1 VNALDIM
8 PIAEPKL
15 PSDLPITQPRYVGK
29 DSPRMEDPLLVTGR
43 VEYGNDIRS
52 AEMLH
57 AAILRSPHA
66 HALIK
71 SIDTRRAEK
80 LPGVAAVLTGKEV
93 KAWSR
98 PVFGVPEGWTG
109 YALAVEKTHWAGE
122 PVAVV
127 AASDRYIAED
137 ALELIDVE
145 YEPLE
150 PVTDAVEAAMGRGP
164 CVLEGKESNV
174 VYDRRFQFGDTT
186 GAFASADLI
195 VRERFRWHRS
205 SGNPL
210 ETCVCIADWNPFTG
224 MLTLRGSHRSPHL
237 ILPALVASLGVSSQQ
252 VRIIQSP
259 LGGSFGVKTFARYVV
274 LLSLLAKK
282 LGGRA
287 VKWTEDRI
295 EHLLGSSTHAWDRH
309 YTCELA
315 LKGDGTITG
324 MKMEMI
330 DDLGAFSEWLAVG
343 MLLKP
348 LLCLGSCYHIPNIE
362 YACKGVTTN
371 KAPQGPLRAFGLP
384 PHFWII
390 EQLLDTASHK
400 LGIERTELRRRNFI
414 RKDQFPYVSPSGNVY
429 DSGDYEASLDL
440 LLHKADY
447 DRLLRE
453 QREARAAGRLLGIGI
468 AGSIEP
474 GLTGPPMLALAA
486 PRIFSRTSSPE
497 GILVR
502 IDSFGKIIAE
512 LGFPP
517 GGQSQHSFVRQILA
531 DYFSVALEDVQV
543 ITVDSLSMQPSTGPI
558 SSSMA
563 IALSGA
569 VLGAAARLAQKMA
582 TAAAVMLEAGVD
594 DIEFMDGQF
603 RVCGVPG
610 KTLPVVRVAQFMLA
624 RPDLLPQGVD
634 GNPQATYVW
643 NPPDRTIPDD
653 RGFGRY
659 SVTAAGAQHLCMVE
673 VDRETGQVK
682 ILKYVMVDDCG
693 VRLNPSVVRGM
704 LMGGMAHG
712 VGTALLEEYVYD
724 EQGQMLTSSY
734 MDYLMPT
741 IMEVPAAEEHEMC
754 TPSPIAPLGVKG
766 VGEGALH
773 TTPAAVLCAV
783 NDALAPLGVQL
794 TEVPMSPLRVW
805 NALQAV
811 SRSQD

>member
-1 VNALDIM
+1 MNN
-8 PIAEPKL
+8 PEL
-15 PSDLPITQPRYVGK
+15 PLSQPRHVGK
-29 DSPRMEDPLLVTGR
+29 DSPRLEDPLLLTGR
-43 VEYGNDIRS
+43 VEYGSDIF
-52 AEMLH
+52 APGMLH
-57 AAILRSPHA
+57 AAILRSPHP

-71 SIDTRRAEK
+71 SINTSRAEK
-80 LPGVAAVLTGKEV
+80 LSGVAALLTGKEV
-93 KAWSR
+93 KDWSR

-109 YALAVEKTHWAGE
+109 YALAVEKTHWVGE

-150 PVTDAVEAAMGRGP
+150 PVVDPIEAAKGKAP
-164 CVLEGKESNV
+164 AVLEGKENNIA
-174 VYDRRFQFGDTT
+174 YDRQFVFGDIN
-186 GAFASADLI
+186 GAFASAELI

-210 ETCVCIADWNPFTG
+210 ETCVCIADWDPFTG

-237 ILPALVASLGVSSQQ
+237 ILPALVISLGVSSQQ

-274 LLSLLAKK
+274 LISLLAKK
-282 LGGRA
+282 LGGRP
-287 VKWTEDRI
+287 VKWTEDRV
-295 EHLLGSSTHAWDRH
+295 EHLMGSSTHAWDRH
-309 YTCELA
+309 YDCELA
-315 LKGDGTITG
+315 LKRDGTITG
-324 MKMEMI
+324 MKMDVI
-330 DDLGAFSEWLAVG
+330 DDLGAFSEWLAIG

-348 LLCLGSCYHIPNIE
+348 LLCLGSCYHIANVQ
-362 YACKGVTTN
+362 YTCKGVVTN
-371 KAPQGPLRAFGLP
+371 KTPQGPLRAFGLP
-384 PHFWII
+384 PHFWVL
-390 EQLLDTASHK
+390 EQLLDIAAQE
-400 LGIERTELRRRNFI
+400 LGLERNEIRRRNFI
-414 RKDQFPYVSPSGNVY
+414 KKDQFPYVSPSGNIY
-429 DSGDYEASLDL
+429 DSGDYEGSLEL
-440 LLHKADY
+440 LTARAGY
-447 DRLLRE
+447 EELLRE
-453 QREARAAGRLLGIGI
+453 QRAARSDGRLIGLSVVS
-468 AGSIEP
+468 SIEP
-474 GLTGPPMLALAA
+474 GLTGPPMLALAS

-502 IDSFGKIIAE
+502 IDSFGKLIAE

-531 DYFSVALEDVQV
+531 DYFALKLDDIQV

-569 VLGAAARLAQKMA
+569 VLGAAARLADKLKHV
-582 TAAAVMLEAGVD
+582 AAVMLEARPD
-594 DIEFMDGQF
+594 DVEFLDGEF
-603 RVCGVPG
+603 RVRGVPG
-610 KTLPVVRVAQFMLA
+610 KALAVGQVSQFMMA
-624 RPDLLPQGVD
+624 RPDLLPNGID
-634 GNPQATYVW
+634 ANPQATYVW
-643 NPPDRTIPDD
+643 NPPDRTIPDQ

-673 VDRETGQVK
+673 VDRDTGQVK

-724 EQGQMLTSSY
+724 NAGQMLTSSY

-741 IMEVPAAEEHEMC
+741 IMEVPAAEEHAMC

-783 NDALAPLGVQL
+783 NDALEPLGVRI
-794 TEVPMSPLRVW
+794 TEAPMSTLRIW
-805 NALQAV
+805 QALQRA
-811 SRSQD
+811 RG

>member
-1 VNALDIM
+1 VAS
-8 PIAEPKL
+8 PEPKL
-15 PSDLPITQPRYVGK
+15 PSDLPISQPRHVGK
-29 DSPRMEDPLLVTGR
+29 DSPRMEDPLALTGR
-43 VEYGNDIRS
+43 VEYGNDIRT
-52 AEMLH
+52 AGMLH
-57 AAILRSPHA
+57 AAILRSPHP

-71 SIDTRRAEK
+71 SIDVARAEK

-93 KAWSR
+93 KSWSR

-109 YALAVEKTHWAGE
+109 YALAVEKTHWVGE

-137 ALELIDVE
+137 ALELIEVE

-150 PVTDAVEAAMGRGP
+150 PLVDARSADSGAAPR
-164 CVLEGKESNV
+164 VLEGKETNV
-174 VYDRRFQFGDTT
+174 AYDRHFVFGDVE

-195 VRERFRWHRS
+195 VGETFRWHRS
-205 SGNPL
+205 SGNPI
-210 ETCVCIADWNPFTG
+210 EACVCIADWNPVNG
-224 MLTLRGSHRSPHL
+224 MLTLRGGHRSPHL
-237 ILPALVASLGVSSQQ
+237 ILPAVVGSLDIPSQH
-252 VRIIQSP
+252 VRIMQSP

-274 LLSLLAKK
+274 LISLMAKK
-282 LGGRA
+282 LGGRT

-295 EHLLGSSTHAWDRH
+295 EHLIGNSSHAWDRH
-309 YTCELA
+309 YDCEFA
-315 LKGDGTITG
+315 LKRDGTITG
-324 MKMEMI
+324 MRMRLL
-330 DDLGAFSEWLAVG
+330 DDLGAFSEWLAIG

-348 LLCLGSCYHIPNIE
+348 LLCLASCYHIANVD
-362 YACKGVTTN
+362 YSCKGVLTN
-371 KAPQGPLRAFGLP
+371 KTPQGPLRAFGLP
-384 PHFWII
+384 PHFWAI
-390 EQLLDTASHK
+390 EQVIEVAARK
-400 LGIERTELRRRNFI
+400 LGIDANEIRRRNFI
-414 RKDQFPYVSPSGNVY
+414 KKDQFPYTSPSGNIY
-429 DSGDYEASLDL
+429 DSGNYEGSLDL
-440 LLHKADY
+440 LLAKAGY
-447 DRLLRE
+447 DQLRRE
-453 QREARAAGRLLGIGI
+453 QQQGRAAGKLLGIGI
-468 AGSIEP
+468 ASSIEP
-474 GLTGPPMLALAA
+474 GLTGPPMLALAS
-486 PRIFSRTSSPE
+486 PRIFTRTSSPE

-531 DYFSVALEDVQV
+531 DYFGVALEDVQV

-569 VLGAAARLAQKMA
+569 VLGAAARLADKLKRV
-582 TAAAVMLEAGVD
+582 AAGMLEASAEDV
-594 DIEFMDGQF
+594 EMLDGQF
-603 RVCGVPG
+603 RVRGVPG
-610 KTLPVVRVAQFMLA
+610 KSLLVAQVAQFMMA
-624 RPDLLPQGVD
+624 RPDLLPEGVD

-643 NPPDRTIPDD
+643 NPPDRTIPDEK
-653 RGFGRY
+653 GFGRY

-724 EQGQMLTSSY
+724 DNGQMLTSSY
-734 MDYLMPT
+734 MDYLLPT

-783 NDALAPLGVQL
+783 NDALAPLGITL
-794 TEVPMSPLRVW
+794 TEAPMTPLRIW
-805 NALQAV
+805 QALQRAT
-811 SRSQD
+811 R

>member
-1 VNALDIM
+1 VANA
-8 PIAEPKL
+8 ESKL
-15 PSDLPITQPRYVGK
+15 ANELPVSQPRHVGK
-29 DSPRMEDPLLVTGR
+29 DSPRVEDPLLVTGR
-43 VEYGNDIRS
+43 VEYGSDIF
-52 AEMLH
+52 APGMLH

-71 SIDTRRAEK
+71 SINTSRAER

-93 KAWSR
+93 KNWSR

-109 YALAVEKTHWAGE
+109 YALAVEKTHWVGE

-137 ALELIDVE
+137 AVELIDVE
-145 YEPLE
+145 YEPLQ
-150 PVTDAVEAAMGRGP
+150 AVVDPIEAAKGKGP
-164 CVLEGKESNV
+164 AVLEGRENNIA
-174 VYDRRFQFGDTT
+174 YDRQFVFGDIDA
-186 GAFASADLI
+186 AFAGADVI

-210 ETCVCIADWNPFTG
+210 ETCVCIADWDPFTG

-237 ILPALVASLGVSSQQ
+237 ILPALVISLGVSSQQ

-274 LLSLLAKK
+274 LISLLAKK

-287 VKWTEDRI
+287 VKWTEDRL
-295 EHLLGSSTHAWDRH
+295 EHLMGSSTHAWDRH
-309 YTCELA
+309 YDCELA
-315 LKGDGTITG
+315 LKRDGTITG
-324 MKMEMI
+324 MKMNVI
-330 DDLGAFSEWLAVG
+330 DDLGAFSEWLAIG

-348 LLCLGSCYHIPNIE
+348 LLCLGSCYHIVNVQ
-362 YACKGVTTN
+362 YTCKGVVTN
-371 KAPQGPLRAFGLP
+371 KTPQGPLRAFGLP
-384 PHFWII
+384 PHFWVL
-390 EQLLDTASHK
+390 EQLLDIAAK
-400 LGIERTELRRRNFI
+400 ELELERNEIRRRNFI
-414 RKDQFPYVSPSGNVY
+414 KQDQFPYVSPSGNIY
-429 DSGDYEASLDL
+429 DSGDYEASL
-440 LLHKADY
+440 
-447 DRLLRE
+447 RLLTERAGYEELLSE
-453 QREARAAGRLLGIGI
+453 QRAARSQGRLIGLSVVS
-468 AGSIEP
+468 SIEP
-474 GLTGPPMLALAA
+474 GLTGPPMLALAS
-486 PRIFSRTSSPE
+486 PRIFNRTSSPE
-497 GILVR
+497 GILLR
-502 IDSFGKIIAE
+502 IDGFGKLIAE

-531 DYFSVALEDVQV
+531 DYFAVKLDDVQV

-569 VLGAAARLAQKMA
+569 VLGAAGRLADKLKQV
-582 TAAAVMLEAGVD
+582 AAVMLEARPD
-594 DIEFMDGQF
+594 DIEFLDGEF
-603 RVCGVPG
+603 RVRGVPEKALAVG
-610 KTLPVVRVAQFMLA
+610 QVSQFMMA
-624 RPDLLPQGVD
+624 RPDLLPNGID
-634 GNPQATYVW
+634 ANPQATYVW
-643 NPPDRTIPDD
+643 NPPDRTIPDQ

-673 VDRETGQVK
+673 VDRGTGQVK

-724 EQGQMLTSSY
+724 SAGQMLTSSY

-741 IMEVPAAEEHEMC
+741 IMEVPPAEEHAMC

-783 NDALAPLGVQL
+783 NDALDPLGVRI
-794 TEVPMSPLRVW
+794 TEAPMSTLRVW
-805 NALQAV
+805 QALQRAP
-811 SRSQD
+811 R

>member
-1 VNALDIM
+1 VAA
-8 PIAEPKL
+8 AEPKL
-15 PSDLPITQPRYVGK
+15 PEQLPVTQPRHVGK
-29 DSPRMEDPLLVTGR
+29 DSPRMEDPLMVTGK
-43 VEYGNDIRS
+43 VEYGNDIR
-52 AEMLH
+52 APGMLH

-71 SIDTRRAEK
+71 SIDASRAEK

-93 KAWSR
+93 KSWSR

-109 YALAVEKTHWAGE
+109 YALAVEKTHWVGE
-122 PVAVV
+122 PVAVI
-127 AASDRYIAED
+127 AATDRYIAED
-137 ALELIDVE
+137 ALELIEVE

-150 PVTDAVEAAMGRGP
+150 TVADALKAVTGEGP
-164 CVLEGKESNV
+164 YVLEGKQSNV
-174 VYDRRFQFGDTT
+174 AYDRKFSFGDVP
-186 GAFASADLI
+186 GSFAAADVI

-205 SGNPL
+205 SGNPI
-210 ETCVCIADWNPFTG
+210 ETCVCIADWNPVTG

-237 ILPALVASLGVSSQQ
+237 ILPALVISLGVSSQQ

-259 LGGSFGVKTFARYVV
+259 LGGSFGVKTFARYVI
-274 LLSLLAKK
+274 LISLMAKK
-282 LGGRA
+282 LKGRA

-295 EHLLGSSTHAWDRH
+295 EHLIGSSTHAWDRH
-309 YTCELA
+309 YECALA
-315 LKGDGTITG
+315 LKQDGTVTG
-324 MKMEMI
+324 MKMELI
-330 DDLGAFSEWLAVG
+330 DDLGAFSEWLAIG

-348 LLCLGSCYHIPNIE
+348 LLCLGSCYRIPNVE
-362 YACKGVTTN
+362 YACKGLVTN
-371 KAPQGPLRAFGLP
+371 KTPQGPLRAFGLP
-384 PHFWII
+384 PHFWVL
-390 EQLLDTASHK
+390 EQLLDVAAKK
-400 LGIERTELRRRNFI
+400 LGLERNEIRRRNFI
-414 RKDQFPYVSPSGNVY
+414 KKEEFPYVSPSGNVY
-429 DSGDYEASLDL
+429 DSGDYEGSLKL
-440 LLHKADY
+440 LLEKSGY
-447 DRLLRE
+447 DRLLKE
-453 QREARAAGRLLGIGI
+453 QEKARSEGRLVGLGVVS
-468 AGSIEP
+468 SIEP

-502 IDSFGKIIAE
+502 IDGFGKLIAE

-531 DYFSVALEDVQV
+531 DYFGVELEDVQV

-563 IALSGA
+563 IALTGA
-569 VLGAAARLAQKMA
+569 VLGAAARLADKLKRV
-582 TAAAVMLEAGVD
+582 AAVMLEARAD
-594 DIEFMDGQF
+594 DIELLDGQF
-603 RVCGVPG
+603 RVRGVPG
-610 KTLPVVRVAQFMLA
+610 KTLAVAQVSQFMMA
-624 RPDLLPQGVD
+624 RPDLLPEGID
-634 GNPQATYVW
+634 GNPEATYVW
-643 NPPDRTIPDD
+643 NPPDRTIPDE

-673 VDRETGQVK
+673 VDRATGQVK

-712 VGTALLEEYVYD
+712 VGAALLEEYVYD
-724 EQGQMLTSSY
+724 ENGQMLTSSY
-734 MDYLMPT
+734 MDYLLPT

-783 NDALAPLGVQL
+783 NDALEPLGIRI
-794 TEVPMSPLRVW
+794 TEAPMSPLRVW
-805 NALQAV
+805 KALQGA
-811 SRSQD
+811 SR